1 MSALLLK
8 DLRKTYENG
17 ETALHGINL
26 KVKAW
31 DFFALLGPNG
41 AGKSTTIGIIST
53 LVRKTSGTV
62 QIFGVDL
69 DKEPLLAKTLLG
81 VVPQE
86 FNFSL
91 FETVEQT
98 LKTQGPYYGLSLRES
113 KQQAEKYIA
122 LLGLEEKAKVPIKSL
137 SGGQKRRVMIARAL
151 IHEPKLL
158 FLDEPTAG
166 VDIEIRRNMWNWLK
180 ELNKSGTT
188 IILTTH
194 YLEEAQNLCRN
205 IAIINHGRVI
215 TNTSM
220 RELLGQLEQ
229 NAFLF
234 ETQDAITTEQ
244 LKQAQNGFPF
254 EFYNEHTLHLE
265 IPKGTKLNQVLLH
278 LNSIGLVLH
287 SVQPEANQLE
297 TLFVKLTQKPSQ

>member
-1 MSALLLK
+1 MSALLLQ

-26 KVKAW
+26 EVEVG

-53 LVRKTSGTV
+53 LVRKTSGIV
-62 QIFGVDL
+62 RIFGVDL
-69 DKEPLLAKTLLG
+69 DREPLQAKRLLG

-86 FNFSL
+86 FNFNL

-98 LKTQGPYYGLSLRES
+98 LKIQGPYYGLSLRES
-113 KQQAEKYIA
+113 KRQAEKYIA
-122 LLGLEEKAKVPIKSL
+122 LLGLEEKAKMPIKNL

-151 IHEPKLL
+151 IHEPQLL

-180 ELNKSGTT
+180 ELNQSGTT

-215 TNTSM
+215 ANTSM

-229 NAFLF
+229 NSFLF
-234 ETQDAITTEQ
+234 ETQAVITTEQ
-244 LKQAQNGFPF
+244 LQQAQDGFAF
-254 EFYNEHTLHLE
+254 ELYNEHTLHLE
-265 IPKGTKLNQVLLH
+265 IPKGTTLNHVLLH

-297 TLFVKLTQKPSQ
+297 TLFVKLTQKSNQ